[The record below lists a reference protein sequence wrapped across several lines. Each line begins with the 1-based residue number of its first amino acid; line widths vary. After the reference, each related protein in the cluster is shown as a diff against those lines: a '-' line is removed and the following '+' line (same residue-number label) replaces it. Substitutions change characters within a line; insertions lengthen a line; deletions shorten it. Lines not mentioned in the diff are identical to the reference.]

1 ASGHT
6 DPHGRG
12 MSTCDTLA
20 DRSGMS
26 PSQGR
31 IGAGGGASMAR
42 SGRGAQR
49 PDPSRSDP
57 PRPTPQVMGGSIDPA
72 RRVRPVDWSAG
83 GRRPAAEPAAGSGDA
98 ARQGGG
104 DAAGSPSAR
113 LPRRRARTVELPRPV
128 PAPPTDAVHSL
139 SAEDP
144 RPLPRPLRI
153 ADEEIRSVGVGALR
167 TEQIVQTVADP
178 QDAWTADAGTSDHF
192 LRGEVV
198 VQVRR
203 ADNAVIGLF
212 STRYALSVRPAEYE
226 PALDIADEAAG
237 PSARGGQ
244 GTRHPTSRRELLRRM
259 EAAGFVVTPRGDAR
273 SRLAPRPPG
282 ARAALRLDAL
292 GPALHPPR
300 GRADPEGV
308 RDRPAALTRIGRRR
322 AGRRRTGKC
331 PGPSPRAG
339 AIPFPRVPDVWSPLP
354 PQSAGPPVTRWDHYR
369 TSPGKTAVARL

>member
-1 ASGHT
+1 AARRRRSVRPRHRPRPRRRPRRRRRGPRTPPRGRTRPRCSRRPAATGRAAPRRGARRTGGRRRCERTHGSSRQGAVDLRHASGPLRHVTISGT
-6 DPHGRG
+6 DRGGRRREHGEER
-12 MSTCDTLA
+12 
-20 DRSGMS
+20 
-26 PSQGR
+26 
-31 IGAGGGASMAR
+31 
-42 SGRGAQR
+42 
-49 PDPSRSDP
+49 P
-57 PRPTPQVMGGSIDPA
+57 PRAAARPA
-72 RRVRPVDWSAG
+72 ADGTAAAARVRPVDGSAG

-104 DAAGSPSAR
+104 DAAGAPSAR

-153 ADEEIRSVGVGALR
+153 ADEEIRSVGVGGLR

-226 PALDIADEAAG
+226 PALDIADE
-237 PSARGGQ
+237 
-244 GTRHPTSRRELLRRM
+244 
-259 EAAGFVVTPRGDAR
+259 
-273 SRLAPRPPG
+273 
-282 ARAALRLDAL
+282 
-292 GPALHPPR
+292 
-300 GRADPEGV
+300 
-308 RDRPAALTRIGRRR
+308 
-322 AGRRRTGKC
+322 
-331 PGPSPRAG
+331 
-339 AIPFPRVPDVWSPLP
+339 
-354 PQSAGPPVTRWDHYR
+354 
-369 TSPGKTAVARL
+369 

>member
-1 ASGHT
+1 
-6 DPHGRG
+6 
-12 MSTCDTLA
+12 
-20 DRSGMS
+20 
-26 PSQGR
+26 
-31 IGAGGGASMAR
+31 
-42 SGRGAQR
+42 
-49 PDPSRSDP
+49 
-57 PRPTPQVMGGSIDPA
+57 
-72 RRVRPVDWSAG
+72 RVRPVDWSAG

-153 ADEEIRSVGVGALR
+153 ADEEIRSVGVGGLR

-178 QDAWTADAGTSDHF
+178 QDAWTAAAGTSDHF

-203 ADNAVIGLF
+203 AANAGTGL
-212 STRYALSVRPAEYE
+212 AP
-226 PALDIADEAAG
+226 
-237 PSARGGQ
+237 
-244 GTRHPTSRRELLRRM
+244 
-259 EAAGFVVTPRGDAR
+259 
-273 SRLAPRPPG
+273 PRPPG
-282 ARAALRLDAL
+282 ARAALRLGAL

-354 PQSAGPPVTRWDHYR
+354 PQSAG
-369 TSPGKTAVARL
+369 